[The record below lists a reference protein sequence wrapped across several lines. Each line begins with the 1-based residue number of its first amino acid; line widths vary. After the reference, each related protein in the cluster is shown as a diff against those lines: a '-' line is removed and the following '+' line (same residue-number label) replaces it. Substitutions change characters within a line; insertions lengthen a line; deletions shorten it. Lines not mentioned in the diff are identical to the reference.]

1 MTKKKHRHRVACKKN
16 KGVTNHK
23 NKSEPLG
30 QMAIQKMS
38 TNLQIRAS
46 VVFGVQ
52 VLDQN
57 QNQISC
63 YPLFFLEKFICQIRS
78 VITVIEDI
86 FVKLKRI
93 TL

>member
-1 MTKKKHRHRVACKKN
+1 MAYKKN

-30 QMAIQKMS
+30 QMAVQKMS
-38 TNLQIRAS
+38 TNLQVRAS

-63 YPLFFLEKFICQIRS
+63 YPSIFLEKIICQIRS
-78 VITVIEDI
+78 
-86 FVKLKRI
+86 L
-93 TL
+93 